1 MAQKGRFDPS
11 PRRRRMPAL
20 CAIPSV
26 AALTGNDRGR
36 RLLPT
41 ACVGGDVRFAAL
53 LASVPLDGFGRQ
65 PSYPERGGTS
75 IITWPMVA
83 RR

>member
-1 MAQKGRFDPS
+1 MT
-11 PRRRRMPAL
+11 PRAEQTCPELVLGIARSLR
-20 CAIPSV
+20 IPSV

-41 ACVGGDVRFAAL
+41 ACVGVDVRFAAL
-53 LASVPLDGFGRQ
+53 LASLPLDGFGHQ
-65 PSYPERGGTS
+65 PFRPERGGAST
-75 IITWPMVA
+75 ITWPTMA